1 MFPARSPGDTGN
13 DRGVAC
19 KMQVDIRPTRR
30 LATDQEL
37 DVGRA
42 LTPVLEAMRAREI
55 DLDSARIV
63 CDWIQYRNNFRSVV
77 DARAILPGEGV
88 EVAVD
93 LRRVGDVD
101 LVECTTRALATSE
114 HDHVALEDWC
124 PGRASCIWDFNQ
136 LYWAALGHWE
146 RVTGQEYERTLPGG
160 ESDARNVAAVGVL
173 LDSLFAVWD
182 DLAARNALPEELYV
196 LELGVG
202 NGNQAKTFLDEFRR
216 RDQDAAGG
224 YYRRLHYLM
233 GDYSPDVLQRAERR
247 VADHAPHTSSLILDA
262 THPAAT
268 LGFLRHKAFLIYI
281 SNVYD
286 NLPTDEIARISGS
299 DHLVEVRAII
309 PGDAA
314 DQLSSLHG
322 VPRVELPELVRKLL
336 RLGPELLS
344 EAFPARFGK
353 VDDAVRFWVDTWDA
367 VRLQERYVPLPGL
380 DSYHVCP
387 SVSGEFLR
395 PFLEANG
402 DTRFHVSN
410 GAVSSFSETIDLLH
424 PYGQLICHDLFV
436 DDPRSVTSVYRGPG
450 KYDGSVVNWVNG
462 PLIQHLGRRRGLDAS
477 LSAFEH
483 RAGSKVVTLTAR
495 VAE

>member
-1 MFPARSPGDTGN
+1 
-13 DRGVAC
+13 
-19 KMQVDIRPTRR
+19 MQVDIRPTRR
-30 LATDQEL
+30 LTTDREL

-42 LTPVLEAMRAREI
+42 LTPILDATRASGV
-55 DLDSARIV
+55 DLATVRIV

-77 DARAILPGEGV
+77 DTRAIVPGEGI
-88 EVAVD
+88 EIAVD
-93 LRRVGDVD
+93 LRRVDDVD
-101 LVECTTRALATSE
+101 LAECTSRALAADD
-114 HDHVALEDWC
+114 HDQVALEDWS

-136 LYWAALGHWE
+136 LYWSALGHWE
-146 RVTGQEYERTLPGG
+146 RVTGREYERTLPGG
-160 ESDARNVAAVGVL
+160 ESDARNVAAVREL

-182 DLAARNALPEELYV
+182 DLAARDALPEELYV

-216 RDQDAAGG
+216 RDQSAAGA
-224 YYRRLHYLM
+224 YYRRLHYLLA
-233 GDYSPDVLQRAERR
+233 DYSPDVLQRAERT

-262 THPAAT
+262 IHPAAT

-286 NLPTDEIARISGS
+286 NLPTDEVARISGS
-299 DHLVEVRAII
+299 DHLVEVRATI

-314 DQLSSLHG
+314 DQLSTRHG
-322 VPRVELPELVRKLL
+322 VPREQLPEMVRKLL

-344 EAFPARFGK
+344 EAFQAHFATA
-353 VDDAVRFWVDTWDA
+353 DDAVRFWVDTWEA
-367 VRLQERYVPLPGL
+367 VRLRERYVPLPGL

-424 PYGQLICHDLFV
+424 PYGQLVCHDLFV
-436 DDPRSVTSVYRGPG
+436 DDPRSATSVYRGPG

-462 PLIQHLGRRRGLDAS
+462 PLIQHLGRRRGLEAS
-477 LSAFEH
+477 LASFQH
-483 RAGSKVVTLTAR
+483 RAGSKVLTLTAR